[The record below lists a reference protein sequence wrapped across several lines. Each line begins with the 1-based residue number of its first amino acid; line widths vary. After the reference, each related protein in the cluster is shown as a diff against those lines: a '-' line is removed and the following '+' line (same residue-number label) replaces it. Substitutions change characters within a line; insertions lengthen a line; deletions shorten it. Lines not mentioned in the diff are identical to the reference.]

1 MNAPRNIQD
10 GLISTVA
17 ELGTMR
23 DKAASVSYIET
34 AYQDHELVAA
44 YRTSWLAKKI
54 VDIPAQ
60 DMFRAWR
67 EWQAEED
74 QIEKIEGVEKAL
86 GLQGKLL
93 RAKKLARLYGESH
106 LYFDLGEDPAT
117 PVAPERVRR
126 GALRFVTLLTH
137 RQLQAGEIDQ
147 DPLSPTF
154 GLPMWYAVVGSS
166 QGNVRIHPSRLI
178 TLAGVARPDVEEFGR
193 FTGGRLGD
201 SVLYALMDAVK
212 QFDGVAANINS
223 LVYEAKIDVIS
234 VAGLTTHIAGNPH
247 EEQKL
252 LSRYRLAAA
261 AKGNNGMLILDKD
274 NETYEQKSYSFAALA
289 DIMDRYAQNGAGGAD
304 IPMTRL
310 FGRSPGGMNAT
321 GDSDLRNYYD
331 RISSDQELEAR
342 PALEIF
348 DECLIRSALGS
359 RPPEAHYKWASLWQV
374 SDKERAELG
383 RTGVQTIKTL
393 KDTGLIPDEVLSRGA
408 VNLLTQDGV
417 IPGLEAEY
425 AKYFEEGGED
435 PWDQDGEGPPD
446 PPSGTRVQDAQ
457 PRAPKG
463 SPNGGQWVKAGGGGG
478 GGGAASAAAAKVA
491 TSKYSADK
499 VMALT
504 EKNPKE
510 LSHYEKKV
518 LAKYKK
524 ALKEEQAA
532 SGVEKSKAA
541 AATAKKPKLTGL
553 AAAAASQA
561 ELDATADAVAKAQAL
576 SKANPTAANK
586 AAAKQ
591 ASQEYINAKKAG
603 ATSAEAPL
611 RPPKRRRR
619 PQPRPKPLLLWPPNS
634 TLRKR
639 FRP

>member
-23 DKAASVSYIET
+23 DKAATVSYIET
-34 AYQDHELVAA
+34 EYQDHELVAA

-67 EWQAEED
+67 SWQAEED
-74 QIEKIEGVEKAL
+74 QIEKLEKTEKTL

-93 RAKKLARLYGESH
+93 RAKKLARLYGECH
-106 LYFDLGEDPAT
+106 LYFDMGEDPSL
-117 PVAPERVRR
+117 PVNPERVRK
-126 GALRFVTLLTH
+126 GGLRFVTILTH
-137 RQLQAGEIDQ
+137 RQLQAGEMDQ
-147 DPLSPTF
+147 DPLSPSF
-154 GLPMWYAVVGSS
+154 GRPLWYAVVGST

-178 TLAGVARPDVEEFGR
+178 TLTGVARPDVEEFGR

-201 SVLYALMDAVK
+201 SSLTALMEAVK
-212 QFDGVAANINS
+212 QFDGVSANINS

-252 LSRYRLAAA
+252 LSRYRLAAT

-274 NETYEQKSYSFAALA
+274 NETYDQKSYSFAALA
-289 DIMDRYAQNGAGGAD
+289 DIMDRYAQNSAGGAD

-342 PALEIF
+342 PALEVF
-348 DECLIRSALGS
+348 DECLIRSALGT
-359 RPPEAHYKWASLWQV
+359 RPPETYYKWSSLWQV

-383 RTGVQTIKTL
+383 RIGVQTIKTL
-393 KDTGLIPDEVLSRGA
+393 KDTALIPDEVLSRVA

-425 AKYFEEGGED
+425 AQYFAEGGED
-435 PWDQDGEGPPD
+435 PWDQDGEDPPD
-446 PPSGTRVQDAQ
+446 PPEGTRVQDEQ

-463 SPNGGQWVKAGGGGG
+463 SPNGGPATLYVSRKVLNAQAIWNWAQSQGYKDLLPPNDLHVTICYSTKPVDWMAMGQPWEETIEIPAGGPRMVETFGE
-478 GGGAASAAAAKVA
+478 GAQVLLFASSSLKWRHDEFVREGASWDHAEYQPHI
-491 TSKYSADK
+491 T
-499 VMALT
+499 LT
-504 EKNPKE
+504 YTKRESETAVQPYTGKIVFGPE
-510 LSHYEKKV
+510 IF
-518 LAKYKK
+518 
-524 ALKEEQAA
+524 EEI
-532 SGVEKSKAA
+532 K
-541 AATAKKPKLTGL
+541 T
-553 AAAAASQA
+553 
-561 ELDATADAVAKAQAL
+561 DA
-576 SKANPTAANK
+576 
-586 AAAKQ
+586 
-591 ASQEYINAKKAG
+591 I
-603 ATSAEAPL
+603 
-611 RPPKRRRR
+611 
-619 PQPRPKPLLLWPPNS
+619 
-634 TLRKR
+634 
-639 FRP
+639 